1 MIHGA
6 SQFGTLD
13 WNAGNI
19 LNYVG
24 TKHCHTISIG
34 ENLQY
39 KKNVNH
45 EFGYLSLKRISLV
58 ELAKK
63 TSSKFLM
70 PTYYVYYLCMPMA
83 ITSLATFFLMK
94 Y

>member
-39 KKNVNH
+39 KKQQR
-45 EFGYLSLKRISLV
+45 K
-58 ELAKK
+58 
-63 TSSKFLM
+63 
-70 PTYYVYYLCMPMA
+70 P
-83 ITSLATFFLMK
+83 
-94 Y
+94 

>member
-39 KKNVNH
+39 KK
-45 EFGYLSLKRISLV
+45 KR
-58 ELAKK
+58 K
-63 TSSKFLM
+63 
-70 PTYYVYYLCMPMA
+70 P
-83 ITSLATFFLMK
+83 
-94 Y
+94 